1 MDYSLKSYEEL
12 VREEEAL
19 DAEYDKLSDE
29 CANEGLPYQAFKEK
43 ATPIRQKIYFVSK
56 YKRLKQSPS
65 LEYDKEWNGNV
76 YTIEQFIELSESGGF
91 MDYDGYGYY
100 ATHNAKS
107 DILIYPSDILEHI
120 YRDDFTHV
128 IWFNK

>member
-12 VREEEAL
+12 VRDEEVL
-19 DAEYDKLSDE
+19 DNEYNKLSDE
-29 CANEGLPYQAFKEK
+29 CANEGLSYQEFKEK

-65 LEYDKEWNGNV
+65 LEYNKEWNGTV
-76 YTIEQFIELSESGGF
+76 FTIEQFIERSESGSF

-120 YRDDFTHV
+120 YRKDFTHI
-128 IWFNK
+128 IWFNR

>member
-19 DAEYDKLSDE
+19 DNEYNKLSDE
-29 CANEGLPYQAFKEK
+29 CANEGLSYQEFKEK

-76 YTIEQFIELSESGGF
+76 FTIEQFIERSESGSF

-120 YRDDFTHV
+120 YRDDFTHI
-128 IWFNK
+128 IWFNR

>member
-1 MDYSLKSYEEL
+1 MDYSLKTYEEL
-12 VREEEAL
+12 VKEEEAL

-29 CANEGLPYQAFKEK
+29 CANEGLPYQVFKEK

-65 LEYDKEWNGNV
+65 LEYDKEWKGNV
-76 YTIEQFIELSESGGF
+76 YTIEQFIKMSESGSF
-91 MDYDGYGYY
+91 MDYDGHGYY

-120 YRDDFTHV
+120 YRDDFTHI
-128 IWFNK
+128 IWFNR